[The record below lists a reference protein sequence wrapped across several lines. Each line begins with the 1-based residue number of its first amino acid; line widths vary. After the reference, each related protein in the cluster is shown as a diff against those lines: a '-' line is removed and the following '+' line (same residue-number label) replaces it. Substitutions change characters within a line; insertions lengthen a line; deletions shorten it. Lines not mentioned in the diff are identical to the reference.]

1 MRGLRVVKF
10 RMRMMRAT
18 LINLLLNARIY
29 NTIKDF
35 NEWRKR
41 DFAENS
47 PFFVKRKVLLNNC
60 YGKYWIETGTYFGQM
75 TRFLSIN
82 SSQVWTI
89 EPDLYLLENA
99 KKISKRF
106 NNIEFIHGTSETTLE
121 KLLADVSKITK
132 DLNFWLDGHYSDG
145 LTFKGEV
152 DTPIKFELE
161 VIRNFKKNFS
171 NITIFID
178 DVRCFERNEGI
189 YKDYPSLSHLV
200 DWANQNE
207 FDWKITHDIFIMTKI

>member
-1 MRGLRVVKF
+1 MKRLRMGNFSLK
-10 RMRMMRAT
+10 RLRAK
-18 LINLLLNARIY
+18 LINILLDTEIY

-35 NEWRKR
+35 KQWRKR

-47 PFFVKRKVLLNNC
+47 PFFVKRKVLLNNS

-75 TRFLSIN
+75 TRFLSGI
-82 SSQVWTI
+82 SFQVWTI

-106 NNIEFIHGTSETTLE
+106 NNIQFIHGTSETTLE
-121 KLLADVSKITK
+121 KLLTEVSKITK
-132 DLNFWLDGHYSDG
+132 DLNFWLDGHYSHG
-145 LTFKGEV
+145 LTFKAEV

-161 VIRNFKKNFS
+161 VIRNFEKSFS

-178 DVRCFERNEGI
+178 DVRCFEKNEGI
-189 YKDYPSLSHLV
+189 YEDYPSLNYLV
-200 DWANQNE
+200 DWANLNG
-207 FDWKITHDIFIMTKI
+207 FNWKIMHDIFIMKK